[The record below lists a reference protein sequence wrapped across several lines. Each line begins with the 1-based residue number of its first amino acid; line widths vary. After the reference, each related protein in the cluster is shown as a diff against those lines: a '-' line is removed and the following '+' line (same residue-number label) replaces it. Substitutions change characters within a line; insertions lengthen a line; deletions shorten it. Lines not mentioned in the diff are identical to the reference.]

1 MKYVINLIIYIEN
14 EDQREVRGSQSVTV
28 VAMAECEVWS

>member
-14 EDQREVRGSQSVTV
+14 EDQREVRGSQIVTV